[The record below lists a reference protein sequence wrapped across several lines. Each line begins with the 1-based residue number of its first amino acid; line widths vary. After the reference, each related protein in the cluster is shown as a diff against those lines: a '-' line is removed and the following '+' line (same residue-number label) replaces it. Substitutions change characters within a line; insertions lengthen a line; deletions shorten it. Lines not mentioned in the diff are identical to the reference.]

1 MSILGNIQGKTGENI
16 STEVLAYFLSAEE
29 GIAPFQRLFFSCVLG
44 SPNSSEELD
53 VQIKTQV
60 DLGHSGIPDLMMLF
74 GNGDTLI
81 ILENKLGSYLS
92 GESQLLRYAEAFN
105 KEEFIKKYFSPSRP
119 ADMTTRILL
128 FLAPRKT
135 ISISRLSTND
145 ACIKKHH
152 LGFTEYL
159 RDNSIKFQTIEW
171 ETVIGWLDKRD
182 GLQKEL
188 FLFVE
193 DFLSQELTEGEKM
206 ALQNPEIPTSLR
218 KLFRNI
224 AAISSEVQAKKW
236 KIGRMTQSY
245 LWYGFNIETDMT
257 RLYFGYSIPLWEECK
272 TPVILQVKETDFILE
287 KELVQARLI
296 KLGFNYRNDNKTLVR
311 PFKIESINNWKKDI
325 FDILESLNNPDKN

>member
-1 MSILGNIQGKTGENI
+1 
-16 STEVLAYFLSAEE
+16 
-29 GIAPFQRLFFSCVLG
+29 
-44 SPNSSEELD
+44 
-53 VQIKTQV
+53 
-60 DLGHSGIPDLMMLF
+60 
-74 GNGDTLI
+74 
-81 ILENKLGSYLS
+81 
-92 GESQLLRYAEAFN
+92 
-105 KEEFIKKYFSPSRP
+105 
-119 ADMTTRILL
+119 MTTRILL